1 MSKTL
6 FVERDVEA
14 RMRDGVILRADVYR
28 PNGQEP
34 APVLLQRTPYGKGYS
49 QTSFALLAAERG
61 YAVVIQDTRG
71 RWASEGEDYPFIH
84 EMIDGF
90 DSVGWAAS
98 QPWSNGKVGMFGGSY
113 VGYTQLAAATMC
125 PPSLKTI
132 IPAITFCDPSA
143 VFHTGGALALGAG
156 VSWGLLAYAS
166 MAIIR
171 HPGSE
176 VEKAQLMGQLI
187 QIMDGMA
194 LGGTFNHMPLFDIP
208 LIGRNG
214 ITTIG
219 ADALSHP
226 AGDDYWQRVYCNHKN
241 IKVPGFH
248 IGGWYD
254 IFTASTLND
263 FNAIRQQGNP
273 DQKLMMG
280 PWVHGNFEGVSGE
293 VDFGAQASSMILVP
307 DEIQLRWFDYWLKGI
322 ENGMMQEPPIQIFVM
337 GDNLWR
343 TEKEWPLARTQ
354 YTTFY
359 LHSNG
364 AANSLKGNGT
374 LSQETPTTEAVDSF
388 VYDPHNP
395 VPTRGGGLCCSQ
407 AALPPGAYDQR
418 EVEERQDV
426 LVYTTP
432 PLEKDTEVTGPIQ
445 VHLWA
450 ASTASDTD
458 FTAKLVDVGPCSG
471 YGCSGYARNV
481 QDGIIRARYR
491 RSGEVTMLAPG
502 EAYEYTIDLGATS
515 NVFKAGHRIRVEIS
529 SSNFPRFDRN
539 PNTGGRVGYEA
550 ELRPALQTVF
560 HNAEHPSHIVLPI
573 IPKL

>member
-1 MSKTL
+1 
-6 FVERDVEA
+6 
-14 RMRDGVILRADVYR
+14 
-28 PNGQEP
+28 
-34 APVLLQRTPYGKGYS
+34 
-49 QTSFALLAAERG
+49 
-61 YAVVIQDTRG
+61 
-71 RWASEGEDYPFIH
+71 
-84 EMIDGF
+84 
-90 DSVGWAAS
+90 
-98 QPWSNGKVGMFGGSY
+98 
-113 VGYTQLAAATMC
+113 
-125 PPSLKTI
+125 
-132 IPAITFCDPSA
+132 
-143 VFHTGGALALGAG
+143 
-156 VSWGLLAYAS
+156 
-166 MAIIR
+166 
-171 HPGSE
+171 
-176 VEKAQLMGQLI
+176 
-187 QIMDGMA
+187 
-194 LGGTFNHMPLFDIP
+194 
-208 LIGRNG
+208 
-214 ITTIG
+214 
-219 ADALSHP
+219 
-226 AGDDYWQRVYCNHKN
+226 
-241 IKVPGFH
+241 
-248 IGGWYD
+248 
-254 IFTASTLND
+254 
-263 FNAIRQQGNP
+263 
-273 DQKLMMG
+273 
-280 PWVHGNFEGVSGE
+280 
-293 VDFGAQASSMILVP
+293 MILVP

-374 LSQETPTTEAVDSF
+374 LSQETPTAEAVDSF

-450 ASTASDTD
+450 ASTAPDTD

-560 HNAEHPSHIVLPI
+560 HDAEHPSHIVLPI